1 MFKAKRSPAADGDV
15 CQAASEKRK
24 KGIRAAVYIL
34 LFLVLVIV
42 ILSFLYARSQGAKKE
57 LEAAL
62 TEAEAQLQLRQDV
75 EDALEAKNR
84 EQESL
89 IESLQADLEGFLN
102 IEETK
107 PVITSDQIT
116 EQLSSIS
123 ELVTQKYIYTR
134 AARETS
140 NKTWMW
146 DWTMPFSD
154 TSLLVMYD
162 GEVKAGINFSAVKVE
177 VNEEE
182 RSITVTLPRSTVVN
196 NNIPQETI
204 EVLEVKESLF
214 NEITFSDYN
223 EFIASQKPAAE
234 ERAIELGLLA
244 DADKEAQTIV
254 KAFLNMIPGIETYKV
269 SVVTE
274 E

>member
-1 MFKAKRSPAADGDV
+1 MFKFSRDPSAEEAAR
-15 CQAASEKRK
+15 QAVAGRK
-24 KGIRAAVYIL
+24 KARIRIIVSSMLLLALATLIL
-34 LFLVLVIV
+34 AL
-42 ILSFLYARSQGAKKE
+42 LYARAQSAKKE

-62 TEAEAQLQLRQDV
+62 SEAEAQLQLRQDV
-75 EDALEAKNR
+75 ADALEAKST

-89 IESLQADLEGFLN
+89 IESLQSDLESALH
-102 IEETK
+102 IEEAA
-107 PVITSDQIT
+107 PVITGDQIE
-116 EQLSSIS
+116 EQLGAIS

-162 GEVKAGINFSAVKVE
+162 GEVKAGINFSAVKVD

-182 RSITVTLPRSTVVN
+182 RTITVTLPPSTIVN
-196 NNIPQETI
+196 NNIPQESI

-223 EFIASQKPAAE
+223 DFIASQKPVAE
-234 ERAIELGLLA
+234 EKAIEMGLLA
-244 DADKEAQTIV
+244 DADREAQTIV
-254 KAFLNMIPGIETYKV
+254 KAFLNLIPGIATYKLT
-269 SVVTE
+269 VVTE
-274 E
+274 G